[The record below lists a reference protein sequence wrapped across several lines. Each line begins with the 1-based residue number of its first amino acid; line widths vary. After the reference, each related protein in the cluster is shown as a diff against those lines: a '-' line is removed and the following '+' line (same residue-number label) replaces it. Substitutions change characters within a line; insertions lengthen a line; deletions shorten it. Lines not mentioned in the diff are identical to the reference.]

1 MGALT
6 SALADAA
13 REFGAEVRTG
23 VEVSRI
29 DIRDGRAVGVVLA
42 SGERIPA
49 RAVAS
54 NADPRRTLLNLV
66 EPTELDPDFS
76 NRMRNYRSSGAV
88 GKVNLAL
95 SKLPK
100 FRGLDGN
107 APQLLAGRIHVGPEI
122 DYLERAFDAAKYGE
136 FSPNPWCDITIPTV
150 LDPSLAPSGAHV
162 MSITAQYAP
171 ERLRE
176 GDWTSRRNA
185 FGDAVVKT
193 LAAYAPDLE
202 SAIVARQVLTPQDL
216 EETYGLTGGHIF
228 HGEQA
233 LDQIFTMRPLL
244 GWARYRTPIAGLYL
258 CGAGTHPGGRVTGGP
273 GANAAREIAADLRR
287 R

>member
-13 REFGAEVRTG
+13 REFGAEIRTG

-29 DIRDGRAVGVVLA
+29 DIRDGRARRRRA
-42 SGERIPA
+42 RERRERSRRA
-49 RAVAS
+49 RWSS

-100 FRGLDGN
+100 FRGLDGD

-136 FSPNPWCDITIPTV
+136 FSPHPWCDVTIPTV
-150 LDPSLAPSGAHV
+150 LDPSLAPAGAHV

-176 GDWTSRRNA
+176 GDWTSR
-185 FGDAVVKT
+185 
-193 LAAYAPDLE
+193 
-202 SAIVARQVLTPQDL
+202 AR
-216 EETYGLTGGHIF
+216 
-228 HGEQA
+228 
-233 LDQIFTMRPLL
+233 
-244 GWARYRTPIAGLYL
+244 
-258 CGAGTHPGGRVTGGP
+258 RV
-273 GANAAREIAADLRR
+273 RR
-287 R
+287 RGGQDARGVRARISSRRSSRARC